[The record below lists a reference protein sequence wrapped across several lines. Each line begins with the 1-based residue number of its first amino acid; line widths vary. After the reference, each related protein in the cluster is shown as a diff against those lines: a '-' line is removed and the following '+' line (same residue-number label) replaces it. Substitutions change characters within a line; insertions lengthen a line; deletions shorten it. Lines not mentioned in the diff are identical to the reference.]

1 MLMLGIR
8 SGSILKQ
15 ILPATAD
22 GYCTF
27 VEIAV
32 GFTRVFQHLFDLVPV
47 FAGVLIHYLPW
58 PRYFFLPW
66 LAFEC

>member
-8 SGSILKQ
+8 SGSILKR
-15 ILPATAD
+15 IFSATAD

-32 GFTRVFQHLFDLVPV
+32 GFTRVFQHLFDLLPV
-47 FAGVLIHYLPW
+47 VAVVLVHLSTLAAVFLSTVAG
-58 PRYFFLPW
+58 F
-66 LAFEC
+66 

>member
-1 MLMLGIR
+1 MLMLGSR
-8 SGSILKQ
+8 SGSILKR

-47 FAGVLIHYLPW
+47 VAGVPIHLSTLAAILLPTVAG
-58 PRYFFLPW
+58 F
-66 LAFEC
+66 